1 MFTGLISDVGKVRA
15 LEHSGDLRLTI
26 GTAFDMDAVAIGASI
41 ACSGVCLTVVDKG
54 ADWFAVDV
62 SAESLAKTT
71 LGDWQEGRAINLE
84 RSLTVGDEIGG
95 HLVSGHVDGV
105 IEVLSR
111 KPSGDSVVLA
121 FVLPEWLAPYVAP
134 KGSIA
139 LDGISLTVNWV
150 MADCFEVNIIFY
162 TQEVTTF
169 GALAVGDL
177 VNVEIDMQA
186 RYARRALAHAGVAT

>member
-1 MFTGLISDVGKVRA
+1 MGKLRA

-26 GTAFDMDAVAIGASI
+26 GTAFDMDAVDIGASI
-41 ACSGVCLTVVDKG
+41 ACSGACLTVVDKG
-54 ADWFAVDV
+54 VDWFAVDV

-71 LGDWQEGRAINLE
+71 LGDWQEGRVINLE

-95 HLVSGHVDGV
+95 QLVSGHVDGV

-150 MADCFEVNIIFY
+150 TADRFEVNIIFY
-162 TQEVTTF
+162 TQEMTTF

-177 VNVEIDMQA
+177 VNVEIDMLA

>member
-1 MFTGLISDVGKVRA
+1 MFTGLISDVGKLRA
-15 LEHSGDLRLTI
+15 FEHRGDIRLII

-41 ACSGVCLTVVDKG
+41 ACSGACLTVVDKG
-54 ADWFAVDV
+54 AEWFAVDV

-71 LGDWQEGRAINLE
+71 LGDWQEGSAINLE

-95 HLVSGHVDGV
+95 HLLSGHVDGV

-111 KPSGDSVVLA
+111 EPSGDSVVLA

-150 MADCFEVNIIFY
+150 MADCFEVNIIPH
-162 TQEVTTF
+162 TQEMTTF

>member
-1 MFTGLISDVGKVRA
+1 MGKLRA

-26 GTAFDMDAVAIGASI
+26 GTAFDMDAVDIGASI
-41 ACSGVCLTVVDKG
+41 ACSGACLTVVDKG
-54 ADWFAVDV
+54 VDWFAVDV

-71 LGDWQEGRAINLE
+71 LGDWQEGRVINLE

-150 MADCFEVNIIFY
+150 TADRFEVNIIFY
-162 TQEVTTF
+162 TQEMTTF

-177 VNVEIDMQA
+177 VNVEIDMLA

>member
-1 MFTGLISDVGKVRA
+1 MFTGLISDMGKLRA

-26 GTAFDMDAVAIGASI
+26 GTAFDMDAVDIGASI
-41 ACSGVCLTVVDKG
+41 ACSGACLTVVDKG
-54 ADWFAVDV
+54 VDWFAVDV

-71 LGDWQEGRAINLE
+71 LGDWQEGRVINLE

-150 MADCFEVNIIFY
+150 TADRFEVNIIFY
-162 TQEVTTF
+162 TQEMTTF

-177 VNVEIDMQA
+177 VNVEIDMLA

>member
-105 IEVLSR
+105 IKVLSR

-150 MADCFEVNIIFY
+150 TADRFEVNIIFY
-162 TQEVTTF
+162 TQEMTTF

-177 VNVEIDMQA
+177 VNVEIDMLA

>member
-1 MFTGLISDVGKVRA
+1 MFTGLISDMGKLRA

-26 GTAFDMDAVAIGASI
+26 GTAFDMDAVDIGASI
-41 ACSGVCLTVVDKG
+41 ACSGACLTVVDKG
-54 ADWFAVDV
+54 AEWFAVDV

-71 LGDWQEGRAINLE
+71 LGDWQEGSAINLE

-95 HLVSGHVDGV
+95 HLLSGHVDGV

-111 KPSGDSVVLA
+111 EPSGDSVVLA

-150 MADCFEVNIIFY
+150 TADRFEVNIIPH
-162 TQEVTTF
+162 TQEMTTF

-177 VNVEIDMQA
+177 VNVEIDMLA

>member
-1 MFTGLISDVGKVRA
+1 MGKLRA

-26 GTAFDMDAVAIGASI
+26 GTAFDMDAVDIGASI
-41 ACSGVCLTVVDKG
+41 ACSGACLTVVDKG
-54 ADWFAVDV
+54 VDWFAVDV

-71 LGDWQEGRAINLE
+71 LGDWQEGRVINLE

-150 MADCFEVNIIFY
+150 TADRFEVNIIFY
-162 TQEVTTF
+162 TQEMTTF
-169 GALAVGDL
+169 GALAGGDL
-177 VNVEIDMQA
+177 VNVEIDMLA